1 MVSRSSAD
9 LAPGRGRRAG
19 ETGGGNGWSLVRN
32 VLDQLGG
39 LQRPFLEYF
48 SNISRI
54 FLGLV
59 GLVASFIY
67 SGPVG
72 DNSRLDSMASRWVAL
87 LMTTDRKSN
96 LNGRI

>member
-48 SNISRI
+48 SNISQI
-54 FLGLV
+54 FLEYFSDWW
-59 GLVASFIY
+59 ASWPRLFIA
-67 SGPVG
+67 GQLG
-72 DNSRLDSMASRWVAL
+72 TIRGWIRWRA
-87 LMTTDRKSN
+87 DGWRC
-96 LNGRI
+96 